1 MENISKELNYSPVV
15 NNHSSIVY
23 RYVSPQSGG
32 GENGFATNVSSDVG
46 PIEFLIPPS
55 CWIPEMTKLQFQIN
69 VPAATSALYNYVSAN
84 TLQAISRITVYDT
97 ATSNVIMDCSNF
109 EKYAALTTSAC
120 TSLDD
125 FFTKANFSGAIGTTN
140 ATSNLYPVEDICKS
154 ITTTNNGPRA
164 EALGTTNPYF
174 SRRQFYTGVVGTA
187 GLAAGAVV
195 IDVAIPFTAL
205 KLTPLSSDKIWYS
218 PSSLVVQV
226 FFAANQKY
234 AFQSDSATD
243 PTSNAADLRSFITI
257 KRPQL
262 VLANEGNLAIVSQV
276 INRVMSGAGIQLP
289 IAYPTVVQTTTTGG
303 ANQSYQYQLTRGYGN
318 RILAL
323 LTAPFANTASNTYA
337 NSHPRVVTTYYNT
350 FLNNVAIRSPNGFV
364 GNSNGNG
371 VATDFTVANFPYL
384 KGSVLQNN
392 LDFIAEWE
400 HIDGFFG
407 NKSIKDVN
415 QHEVDGLDVTA
426 QSSTYQVQATVT
438 DAAYRWFT
446 VIVGQK
452 TMSLTAQGVM
462 VQ

>member
-1 MENISKELNYSPVV
+1 MENISKELNYSAVV
-15 NNHSSIVY
+15 NNHSSLVY
-23 RYVSPQSGG
+23 RFVSPQAGG
-32 GENGFATNVSSDVG
+32 DVTTNVSGDVG
-46 PIEFLIPPS
+46 PTEFLIPPS

-69 VPAATSALYNYVSAN
+69 VPTSSSALYNYVSAN
-84 TLQAISRITVYDT
+84 TLQSISRITVYDT

-109 EKYAALTTSAC
+109 EKYAALTTSPC
-120 TSLDD
+120 TSIDD
-125 FFTKANFSGAIGTTN
+125 FVTKANFSGAIGTTN
-140 ATSNLYPVEDICKS
+140 ATSQLYPVEDISKS

-174 SRRQFYTGVVGTA
+174 SRRQFYTGVIGTA

-195 IDVAIPFTAL
+195 IDVAIPFTAF
-205 KLTPLSSDKIWYS
+205 KLTALASDKIWYS
-218 PSSLVVQV
+218 PSSLVVQIYW
-226 FFAANQKY
+226 AANQKY

-243 PTSNAADLRSFITI
+243 PTSNAADVRGAITI

-276 INRVMSGAGIQLP
+276 INKVMSGGGIQIP
-289 IAYPTVVQTTTTGG
+289 IAYPTVVQTSTSGG

-318 RILAL
+318 RILGL
-323 LTAPFANTASNTYA
+323 LTAPFANTATNTFA

-364 GNSNGNG
+364 GNSGGNG
-371 VATDFTVANFPYL
+371 VATDFTLANFPYL

-392 LDFIAEWE
+392 NDFITEWV

-452 TMSLTAQGVM
+452 TMTLSAQGVM
-462 VQ
+462 IQ